1 MWGAL
6 KSTAS
11 LLKSTL
17 YDKFGGSLILKHNC
31 KIHEFSMQIIRG
43 THAPFTKTYLVR
55 LDFSQR
61 WQVWSLSFLCFLAAE
76 SLKTSK
82 SNYDH
87 LFLPLVKIYLY
98 QLVSKAIFKL
108 ERLFPLACLASRFP
122 QPMGVWSRWTLLR
135 FVVFWPPMNHKICK
149 IKIRNW
155 ISSRFWG
162 YPNKSLKS
170 PPTQ

>member
-17 YDKFGGSLILKHNC
+17 YDKFRGSLILKHNC

-108 ERLFPLACLASRFP
+108 ERLFPLASLATGDCLAIH
-122 QPMGVWSRWTLLR
+122 
-135 FVVFWPPMNHKICK
+135 PPWFRGKNPTDGDLVLMNFAQIVSMAC
-149 IKIRNW
+149 
-155 ISSRFWG
+155 
-162 YPNKSLKS
+162 
-170 PPTQ
+170 